1 MDIYGM
7 CMLKKHFKYS
17 GIATALCLLYSPIAS
32 AHAENTQTDS
42 LTVIGHKYHEIE
54 HNFQSTIETSTPQA
68 KTASTTGEMLK
79 EVAGITLSG
88 TGVTNGA
95 NILMRGYD
103 QKGVKI
109 LVDGIHQPLEN
120 TMNNLGGVF
129 LDPSLIKSINVKHGS
144 ASTVH
149 GEGAMGG
156 VVAFNT
162 LDPQSILAKNKNL
175 GAKLF
180 SSYSS
185 ADRHFSYGGIIA
197 GQHKLFSGLISYT
210 QRQRGPILLADG
222 QKMDN
227 NESIN
232 NYFAKIY
239 LYPTNNQT
247 FIFSARHYDN
257 SGEQREVLYR
267 MSGYGKNKSNQVYRD
282 TQQKNYSL
290 THHYAPE
297 SNSWIDLTTHLYYS
311 QFNIEQTF
319 LTDVKLT
326 ESELKKNL
334 KGKIGTFEART
345 QSTYGG
351 KLENYT
357 NITPHN
363 NLNLSVILGTEAYR
377 QKMTSNEKAKNF
389 PLAKMDYAAT
399 WLQSTLSTPLFPL
412 SLTAGVRYHY
422 YESSPNKKID
432 SFIYNHAASIRSVD
446 ENKLMH
452 KASYRGTTENVKLT
466 FSATPWLQ
474 LYTSYSTAFRA
485 PTLSEMFNDSLHYN
499 KGRFLTSYWIPNP
512 YLNPERNRTWEY
524 GGKFS
529 FQQLLSENDA
539 LEIKVAYFDTLSKD
553 YISYAHWMGTIL
565 GKQSLKA
572 YNIANVYIEGADIAL
587 RYTHTWLSAGL
598 SYNRTNTFQLTD
610 SETISPVR
618 PEILTAF
625 IQVPIAKTPFSL
637 GWSGQFASA
646 TDSKSSYKGMVAPHN
661 RGKEVTRLQ
670 EVVQQFPGY
679 AVHDFSLSYQSKKNK
694 DLQATLMLANAFNYE
709 YFSTRG
715 VPQEGRNIKMS
726 VSYRW

>member
-17 GIATALCLLYSPIAS
+17 GVATALCLLYPPIAS
-32 AHAENTQTDS
+32 AHLEKTKTDP
-42 LTVIGHKYHEIE
+42 LTVIGHKYNEIE
-54 HNFQSTIETSTPQA
+54 HNFQSTIESSTPRA
-68 KTASTTGEMLK
+68 KTASTAGEMLK

-120 TMNNLGGVF
+120 TMNNLGGIF
-129 LDPSLIKSINVKHGS
+129 LDPSLIKNINVKHGS

-197 GQHKLFSGLISYT
+197 GQHNLFSGLLSYT

-247 FIFSARHYDN
+247 FIFSTRHYDN
-257 SGEQREVLYR
+257 TGEQREVLHR
-267 MSGYGKNKSNQVYRD
+267 MGGFGKNESNQVYRD

-326 ESELKKNL
+326 EREHKNNI
-334 KGKIGTFEART
+334 KGNIGTLETRT

-357 NITPHN
+357 RVIPHDH
-363 NLNLSVILGTEAYR
+363 LNLSVILGTEAYR
-377 QKMTSNEKAKNF
+377 QKMGSNEKAKNF
-389 PLAKMDYAAT
+389 PLAEMDYAAT
-399 WLQSTLSTPLFPL
+399 WLQSTLSTPLLPL

-422 YESSPNKKID
+422 YKSTPNKDVD
-432 SFIYNHAASIRSVD
+432 SVIYNHAVRNSDAS
-446 ENKLMH
+446 KLMH

-466 FSATPWLQ
+466 FTATPWLQ

-485 PTLSEMFNDSLHYN
+485 PTLSEMFNDSLHFK
-499 KGRFLTSYWIPNP
+499 KGYLKSYWIPNP
-512 YLNPERNRTWEY
+512 YLNPERNQTWEY
-524 GGKFS
+524 GGKLS
-529 FQQLLSENDA
+529 FQQLLSKNDA
-539 LEIKVAYFDTLSKD
+539 LEIKAAYFDTLSKD
-553 YISYAHWMGTIL
+553 YISYAEWMSTFL
-565 GKQSLKA
+565 GKTSLKA
-572 YNIANVYIEGADIAL
+572 YNIANVYIEGIDIAL

-618 PEILTAF
+618 PETLTAF
-625 IQVPIAKTPFSL
+625 IQLPIAKTSFSL

-646 TDSKSSYKGMVAPHN
+646 TDTKSRYNGIVAPHN
-661 RGKEVTRLQ
+661 KGKDVTRLQ
-670 EVVQQFPGY
+670 EVIQQFPGY
-679 AVHDFSLSYQSKKNK
+679 SVHDFSLSYQSKKNK

>member
-1 MDIYGM
+1 MDIYSM

-17 GIATALCLLYSPIAS
+17 GIATALCLLYTPIAS
-32 AHAENTQTDS
+32 AHLEKTKTDL
-42 LTVIGHKYHEIE
+42 LTVIGHKYNEIE
-54 HNFQSTIETSTPQA
+54 HNFQSTIENSTPRA
-68 KTASTTGEMLK
+68 KTASTAGEMLK

-120 TMNNLGGVF
+120 TMNNLGGIF
-129 LDPSLIKSINVKHGS
+129 LDPSLIKNINVKHGS

-197 GQHKLFSGLISYT
+197 GQHNLFSGLLSYT

-227 NESIN
+227 NEAIN

-257 SGEQREVLYR
+257 TGEQREVLHR
-267 MSGYGKNKSNQVYRD
+267 MGGFGKNESNQVYRD

-326 ESELKKNL
+326 ESERKDNL
-334 KGKIGTFEART
+334 KGKIDTFETRT

-351 KLENYT
+351 KFENYT
-357 NITPHN
+357 NVTPHS
-363 NLNLSVILGTEAYR
+363 NLNLSAILGTEAYR
-377 QKMTSNEKAKNF
+377 QKMKSNEKARNF
-389 PLAKMDYAAT
+389 PLAEMDYAAI
-399 WLQSTLSTPLFPL
+399 WLQSTLSTALIPL

-422 YESSPNKKID
+422 YKNTPNQDVD
-432 SFIYNHAASIRSVD
+432 SFIYERAAKKLDAS
-446 ENKLMH
+446 KLMH
-452 KASYRGTTENVKLT
+452 KASYRGTTENAKLT
-466 FSATPWLQ
+466 FTATPWLQ

-485 PTLSEMFNDSLHYN
+485 PTLSEMFNDSLHFN
-499 KGRFLTSYWIPNP
+499 KGRFLISYWIPNP
-512 YLNPERNRTWEY
+512 YLKPERNQSWEY
-524 GGKFS
+524 GGKLS
-529 FQQLLSENDA
+529 FQQLLSKNDA
-539 LEIKVAYFDTLSKD
+539 LEMKVAYFDTLSKD
-553 YISYAHWMGTIL
+553 YISYDSWMGTQL
-565 GKQSLKA
+565 GRVSLKP
-572 YNIANVYIEGADIAL
+572 YNIANVYIEGIDIAL

-598 SYNRTNTFQLTD
+598 SYNRTKTFQLTD

-618 PEILTAF
+618 PETLTAF
-625 IQVPIAKTPFSL
+625 IQLPIAKTSFSL

-646 TDSKSSYKGMVAPHN
+646 TDTKSSYNGIVAPHLK
-661 RGKEVTRLQ
+661 GKEVSRLQ
-670 EVVQQFPGY
+670 EIIQQFPGY